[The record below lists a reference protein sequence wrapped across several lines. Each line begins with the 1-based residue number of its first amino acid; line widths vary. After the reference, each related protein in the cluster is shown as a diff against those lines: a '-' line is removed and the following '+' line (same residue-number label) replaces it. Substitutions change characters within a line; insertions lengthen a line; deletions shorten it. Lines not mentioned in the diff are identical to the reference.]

1 MTYPTTGSS
10 PSLTD
15 DTIALV
21 LAGGAGTRLH
31 SLTRHHA
38 KPAVH
43 FAGKYRAID
52 FSLSNCIHSGIRR
65 VSIMTQYK
73 SHSLNLHI
81 QQGWGFLRPEMNEYV
96 ELVPAQ
102 QRSGSQWY
110 EGTAD
115 AVYQNIDIVAAQNP
129 RYVVVL
135 AGDHIYKMDYRPMLQ
150 QHVRSQSDMT
160 IACLELP
167 VAEAQE
173 FGVLEIDETQRI
185 VGFEEKPPC
194 PKPLPGK
201 STHALASMGIYIF
214 NWLFLRKIL
223 MLDAAN
229 PRSQHDF
236 GKDIIPHWI
245 THAHLSA
252 YRFRNTSHNAAGY
265 WRDIGTLDAYF
276 DAHMDL
282 LQKNPPL
289 NLYDTSWPI
298 LSYSPTLPPAQ
309 FVHDD
314 DYHRGVAIDSMVC
327 DGAIITGARVSRSV
341 ISANVR
347 IDSYSQL
354 ERCVIL
360 PNVEIGR
367 HCRLR
372 NVIVDQH
379 CKIPSGTVI
388 GYDTMRDAD
397 QFRDDSQYIVS
408 PKGITLISEDPLTHS
423 KVNVA

>member
-1 MTYPTTGSS
+1 MTYTASGNSSS
-10 PSLTD
+10 PTEDS
-15 DTIALV
+15 IALI

-38 KPAVH
+38 KPAIH

-52 FSLSNCIHSGIRR
+52 FSLSNCIHSGIKR

-81 QQGWGFLRPEMNEYV
+81 QQGWGFLRPEMNEYI

-102 QRSGSQWY
+102 QRTGNQWY

-115 AVYQNIDIVAAQNP
+115 AVYQNIDIIAAQNP

-160 IACLELP
+160 IACLEVPLT
-167 VAEAQE
+167 EAQE
-173 FGVLEIDETQRI
+173 FGVLETDDTQRI
-185 VGFEEKPPC
+185 IGFEEKPRI
-194 PKPLPGK
+194 PKPLPGQPAQ
-201 STHALASMGIYIF
+201 ALASMGIYIF

-223 MLDAAN
+223 ILDAAN

-245 THAHLSA
+245 HHAHLSA
-252 YRFRNTSHNAAGY
+252 YRFHTASNDTAGY
-265 WRDIGTLDAYF
+265 WRDIGTIDAYF

-289 NLYDTSWPI
+289 NLYDNTWPI

-314 DYHRGVAIDSMVC
+314 DNRRGMAIDSMVC
-327 DGAIITGARVSRSV
+327 DGVVITGARVKKSV
-341 ISANVR
+341 ISTNVH

-372 NVIVDQH
+372 NVIVDRD
-379 CKIPSGTVI
+379 CKIPAGTVI
-388 GYDTMRDAD
+388 GYDAMHDRDL
-397 QFRDDSQYIVS
+397 YLVS
-408 PKGITLISEDPLTHS
+408 PKGITLIADDPLTHS
-423 KVNVA
+423 MVNVA

>member
-1 MTYPTTGSS
+1 MTYSASGSS
-10 PSLTD
+10 PSPTD
-15 DTIALV
+15 DTIALI

-38 KPAVH
+38 KPAIH

-52 FSLSNCIHSGIRR
+52 FSLSNCIHSGIKR

-81 QQGWGFLRPEMNEYV
+81 QQGWGFLRPEMNEYI

-102 QRSGSQWY
+102 QRTGNQWY

-115 AVYQNIDIVAAQNP
+115 AVYQNIDIIAAQNP

-160 IACLELP
+160 IACLEVPLT
-167 VAEAQE
+167 EAQE
-173 FGVLEIDETQRI
+173 FGVLETDDTQRI
-185 VGFEEKPPC
+185 IGFEEKPRI
-194 PKPLPGK
+194 PKPLPGQPAQ
-201 STHALASMGIYIF
+201 ALASMGIYIF

-223 MLDAAN
+223 ILDAAN

-236 GKDIIPHWI
+236 GKNIIPHWI
-245 THAHLSA
+245 NHAHLSA
-252 YRFRNTSHNAAGY
+252 YRFHNASSTAGY

-289 NLYDTSWPI
+289 NLYDNTWPI

-314 DYHRGVAIDSMVC
+314 DNRRGMAIDSMVC
-327 DGAIITGARVSRSV
+327 DGVIITGARVKKSV
-341 ISANVR
+341 ISANVH

-354 ERCVIL
+354 ERCVLL

-372 NVIVDQH
+372 NVIVDRD
-379 CKIPSGTVI
+379 CKIPAGTVI
-388 GYDTMRDAD
+388 GYDVMHDCD
-397 QFRDDSQYIVS
+397 QYHVS
-408 PKGITLISEDPLTHS
+408 PKGITLISEEPLTHS
-423 KVNVA
+423 MVNVA